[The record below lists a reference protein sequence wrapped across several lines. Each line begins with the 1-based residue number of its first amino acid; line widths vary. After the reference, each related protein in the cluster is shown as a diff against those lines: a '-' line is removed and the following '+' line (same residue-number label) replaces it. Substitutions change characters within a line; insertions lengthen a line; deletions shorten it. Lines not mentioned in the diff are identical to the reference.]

1 MASDYGPSALGLIR
15 RGLVLLGL
23 IAEAAWVYLLYRLV
37 RRGTL
42 TRSPDWMSA
51 RFGRFAA
58 RFVRIATR
66 FRGGLI
72 KLGQVASL
80 RVDVIPESITA
91 ELVKLQDRVPPQPF
105 AAIEIQLERELG
117 RPVGQVFAA
126 FEETPRSK

>member
-1 MASDYGPSALGLIR
+1 MAGDRTLRDGPSTLALLR

-23 IAEAAWVYLLYRLV
+23 IVEAAWVYLLYRLV

-42 TRSPDWMSA
+42 RRDADWLSR

-80 RVDVIPESITA
+80 RVDVMPESITA
-91 ELVKLQDRVPPQPF
+91 ELVRLQDRVPPKPIGTITT
-105 AAIEIQLERELG
+105 ASA
-117 RPVGQVFAA
+117 
-126 FEETPRSK
+126 